1 MIDWSSYLVS
11 NIMVVNVVNVHY
23 YERYVNSPIPWM
35 APWNGSPEFP

>member
-23 YERYVNSPIPWM
+23 YERYVNSPIPLDGTLERI
-35 APWNGSPEFP
+35 A